1 MKSSS
6 LLTGTELRSV
16 VRSSSPDIRSEGPR
30 VSETAPETKTLAS
43 ARACGTFSR
52 VDEVLPTMHRR
63 GLRLPLA
70 RQKQQVRSA
79 SKNARERDNGT
90 YLSLAIK
97 RFVVGEKRRTEVC

>member
-52 VDEVLPTMHRR
+52 MDEAKLPTMHRK

-97 RFVVGEKRRTEVC
+97 RFVVGEKRRT